1 MWNDLMRR
9 WMDMALWW
17 LPGNRSNGDTAAPSA
32 PTSHREAPA
41 QPKAKPSPSNASS
54 GTDLTG
60 IKGIGPAMQKRLEK
74 LGVTSPAQLAAA
86 DADRLTEQLKAG
98 GAVIS
103 RNRVAEWIHA
113 AGQA

>member
-1 MWNDLMRR
+1 
-9 WMDMALWW
+9 
-17 LPGNRSNGDTAAPSA
+17 
-32 PTSHREAPA
+32 
-41 QPKAKPSPSNASS
+41 
-54 GTDLTG
+54 
-60 IKGIGPAMQKRLEK
+60 MQKRLEK

>member
-17 LPGNRSNGDTAAPSA
+17 LPSNRNNGETANPSA
-32 PTSHREAPA
+32 PASRPEAPA
-41 QPKAKPSPSNASS
+41 QPKASPSPTPQPSA
-54 GTDLTG
+54 TDLTG

-98 GAVIS
+98 GAVVS
-103 RNRVAEWIHA
+103 RNRVVEWIQA